1 MLRLVRVGLT
11 YLLLERN
18 KICSYYEFMKKFRT
32 VSKSTKKF
40 VTGIVHIRATFN
52 NTFINVTDVQ
62 GNTLYQT
69 SVGAHG
75 FSGSRKSTPYAAGK
89 ASESAARIAVE
100 KFGMKVVSVI
110 ICGPGFGAEAA
121 VKALQGCGLTV
132 TSIAD
137 KTAIPHNGCRLRK
150 KRRV

>member
-18 KICSYYEFMKKFRT
+18 KVCSYYEFMKKFRT

>member
-1 MLRLVRVGLT
+1 
-11 YLLLERN
+11 
-18 KICSYYEFMKKFRT
+18 MKKIKT
-32 VSKSTKKF
+32 VSGSAKKF
-40 VTGIVHIRATFN
+40 VTGVVRIRATFN

-62 GNTLYQT
+62 GNTLCQT

-89 ASESAARIAVE
+89 ASEAAAKTAIE

-110 ICGPGFGAEAA
+110 IRGPGFGAEAA
-121 VKALQGCGLTV
+121 VKALQNCGLTV

>member
-1 MLRLVRVGLT
+1 
-11 YLLLERN
+11 
-18 KICSYYEFMKKFRT
+18 MKKVRT
-32 VSKSTKKF
+32 VGKSAKKF
-40 VTGIVHIRATFN
+40 VTGVVHIRATFN

-89 ASESAARIAVE
+89 ASESAAKIAVE
-100 KFGMKVVSVI
+100 RFGMKVVSVI
-110 ICGPGFGAEAA
+110 IRGPGFGAEAA

>member
-1 MLRLVRVGLT
+1 
-11 YLLLERN
+11 
-18 KICSYYEFMKKFRT
+18 MKK
-32 VSKSTKKF
+32 VKAVGKNTKRF
-40 VTGIVHIRATFN
+40 ITGIVHIRATFN
-52 NTFINVTDVQ
+52 NTFVNVTDVC

-69 SVGAHG
+69 SVGACG

-89 ASESAARIAVE
+89 VADSAAKKVIER
-100 KFGMKVVSVI
+100 FGMKVVSVMI
-110 ICGPGFGAEAA
+110 RGPGFGAEAA
-121 VKALQGCGLTV
+121 VKALRNCGLTV

>member
-1 MLRLVRVGLT
+1 
-11 YLLLERN
+11 
-18 KICSYYEFMKKFRT
+18 MKKNKT
-32 VSKSTKKF
+32 VSKSTKSVKRF
-40 VTGIVHIRATFN
+40 VTGVVHIRATFN
-52 NTFINVTDVQ
+52 NTFINITDVQ

-69 SVGAHG
+69 SVGACG

-89 ASESAARIAVE
+89 AAEVAVKTAIE
-100 KFGMKVVSVI
+100 KFGMKVVSVVVH
-110 ICGPGFGAEAA
+110 GPGFGTEAA
-121 VKALQGCGLTV
+121 VKACQSCGLTV

>member
-1 MLRLVRVGLT
+1 
-11 YLLLERN
+11 
-18 KICSYYEFMKKFRT
+18 MKKVRT
-32 VSKSTKKF
+32 VGKSVKKF
-40 VTGIVHIRATFN
+40 VTGVVYIRATFN

-75 FSGSRKSTPYAAGK
+75 FSGSRKSTPYAAGR
-89 ASESAARIAVE
+89 ASESAAKVAVE

-110 ICGPGFGAEAA
+110 IRGPGFGAEAA

>member
-1 MLRLVRVGLT
+1 
-11 YLLLERN
+11 
-18 KICSYYEFMKKFRT
+18 MKKAKT
-32 VSKSTKKF
+32 VGKSSKKF
-40 VTGIVHIRATFN
+40 VTGMVHIRATFN
-52 NTFINVTDVQ
+52 NTFVNVTDVH

-69 SVGAHG
+69 SVGACG

-89 ASESAARIAVE
+89 AAESAAKVAIE

-110 ICGPGFGAEAA
+110 VRGPGFGVEAA
-121 VKALQGCGLTV
+121 VKACQNSGLTI

-137 KTAIPHNGCRLRK
+137 KTSIPHNGCRLRK

>member
-1 MLRLVRVGLT
+1 
-11 YLLLERN
+11 
-18 KICSYYEFMKKFRT
+18 MKKTKTIR
-32 VSKSTKKF
+32 KSIKKF
-40 VTGIVHIRATFN
+40 ITGVVHIRATFN

-69 SVGAHG
+69 SVGRCG

-89 ASESAARIAVE
+89 AAESAARVATE
-100 KFGMKVVSVI
+100 RFGMKVVSVI
-110 ICGPGFGAEAA
+110 VRGPGFGMEAA
-121 VKALQGCGLTV
+121 VKACQNFGLTV
-132 TSIAD
+132 TSITD

>member
-1 MLRLVRVGLT
+1 
-11 YLLLERN
+11 
-18 KICSYYEFMKKFRT
+18 MKKIKT
-32 VSKSTKKF
+32 VGKSTKKF
-40 VTGIVHIRATFN
+40 VTGVVHIRATFN

-89 ASESAARIAVE
+89 ASESTAKVVVE
-100 KFGMKVVSVI
+100 RFGMKVVSVVI
-110 ICGPGFGAEAA
+110 RGPGFGAEAA
-121 VKALQGCGLTV
+121 VKALQVCGLTV

>member
-1 MLRLVRVGLT
+1 
-11 YLLLERN
+11 
-18 KICSYYEFMKKFRT
+18 MKKVKT
-32 VSKSTKKF
+32 ASKSVRKF
-40 VTGIVHIRATFN
+40 ITGVVHIRATFN
-52 NTFINVTDVQ
+52 NTFVNVTDVQ

-89 ASESAARIAVE
+89 AAESAAKSAIE

-110 ICGPGFGAEAA
+110 IRGPGFGTEAA
-121 VKALQGCGLTV
+121 VKALRGCGLTV

>member
-75 FSGSRKSTPYAAGK
+75 FSGSRRSTPYAAGK

>member
-1 MLRLVRVGLT
+1 
-11 YLLLERN
+11 
-18 KICSYYEFMKKFRT
+18 MKKFRT

>member
-1 MLRLVRVGLT
+1 
-11 YLLLERN
+11 
-18 KICSYYEFMKKFRT
+18 MKKVRT
-32 VSKSTKKF
+32 VGKSAKKF
-40 VTGIVHIRATFN
+40 VTGVIHIRATFN

-89 ASESAARIAVE
+89 ASEVAAKTAIE

-110 ICGPGFGAEAA
+110 IRGPGFGTEAA
-121 VKALQGCGLTV
+121 VKALQSCGLTV

-137 KTAIPHNGCRLRK
+137 KTAISHNGCRLRK

>member
-1 MLRLVRVGLT
+1 
-11 YLLLERN
+11 
-18 KICSYYEFMKKFRT
+18 MKKVKT
-32 VSKSTKKF
+32 VGKSLKKF
-40 VTGIVHIRATFN
+40 ITGVIHIRATFN
-52 NTFINVTDVQ
+52 NTFINVTDIQ

-69 SVGAHG
+69 SVGACG

-89 ASESAARIAVE
+89 AAESAAKTAIE
-100 KFGMKVVSVI
+100 KFGMKVVSVVVR
-110 ICGPGFGAEAA
+110 GPGFGTEAA
-121 VKALQGCGLTV
+121 VKAFQSCGLTV

>member
-1 MLRLVRVGLT
+1 
-11 YLLLERN
+11 
-18 KICSYYEFMKKFRT
+18 MKKVKT
-32 VSKSTKKF
+32 VSKSIKKF
-40 VTGIVHIRATFN
+40 ITGVVHIRATFS
-52 NTFINVTDVQ
+52 NTFVNVTDVQ
-62 GNTLYQT
+62 GNTLCQT
-69 SVGAHG
+69 SVGACG

-89 ASESAARIAVE
+89 AAESSAKTAIE

-110 ICGPGFGAEAA
+110 IRGPGFGTEAA
-121 VKALQGCGLTV
+121 VKALQSCGLTV

>member
-1 MLRLVRVGLT
+1 
-11 YLLLERN
+11 
-18 KICSYYEFMKKFRT
+18 MKK
-32 VSKSTKKF
+32 
-40 VTGIVHIRATFN
+40 TGTIAKNAKRVITGVIYIRATFN

-89 ASESAARIAVE
+89 TSEFAAKIAVE
-100 KFGMKVVSVI
+100 KFGMKVVSVVI
-110 ICGPGFGAEAA
+110 RGPGFGAEAA
-121 VKALQGCGLTV
+121 VKALQSYGLTV

-137 KTAIPHNGCRLRK
+137 KTAVPHNGCRLRK

>member
-1 MLRLVRVGLT
+1 MKRVKTIG
-11 YLLLERN
+11 R
-18 KICSYYEFMKKFRT
+18 SAKKFI
-32 VSKSTKKF
+32 
-40 VTGIVHIRATFN
+40 TGVVYIRATFN

-69 SVGAHG
+69 SVGAYG
-75 FSGSRKSTPYAAGK
+75 FSGARKSTPYAAGK
-89 ASESAARIAVE
+89 AAESAGKNAVDR
-100 KFGMKVVSVI
+100 FDMKVVSVVI
-110 ICGPGFGAEAA
+110 RGPGFGAEAA
-121 VKALQGCGLTV
+121 VKALQSCGLTV